1 MSMRRPLALPLN
13 VGGKR
18 ENIAKLIVSPIA
30 LAPSTVTV
38 KMLVVDTGL
47 EAGVRYTTTCIQF
60 VVEPWTGTE
69 ALA

>member
-1 MSMRRPLALPLN
+1 MSMRRPLTLPLN

-38 KMLVVDTGL
+38 KILVVDTGL
-47 EAGVRYTTTCIQF
+47 EVGVRCTMTCIQA
-60 VVEPWTGTE
+60 VVEPEIGTE
-69 ALA
+69 AFA